1 MQHQIKYLVSK
12 SINIKIE
19 ALHTHHMGMSEN
31 LTKYMK
37 KLQTDLV
44 PIVDN
49 LFKTYEGSSSQL
61 ETESRED
68 NKISDKIFEWS
79 VIIQ

>member
-1 MQHQIKYLVSK
+1 
-12 SINIKIE
+12 
-19 ALHTHHMGMSEN
+19 MGMSEN